1 MVEVKS
7 DGLFLCVYGHM
18 PEHVRV
24 GVLKAFFVLKTLGTI
39 IRDIIGNRRLTDCSA
54 REKLLSHESSQ
65 QNDKNTAPPLRK

>member
-24 GVLKAFFVLKTLGTI
+24 GVLKAFFVLETLGTI
-39 IRDIIGNRRLTDCSA
+39 IRDIIGNRRQRDYSF
-54 REKLLSHESSQ
+54 
-65 QNDKNTAPPLRK
+65 RK